1 METFIA
7 LIVVGV
13 LMCVYGAFVFAGNVK
28 CFSILAGGNNFLAL
42 NPSEAQYRREARRSG
57 VAIFLL
63 AIDFWCFGAWSYA
76 QQDDAHGVLG
86 HRHRGGLGRRRAH
99 RSFAEDACRR
109 IEGASWVSR

>member
-42 NPSEAQYRREARRSG
+42 K
-57 VAIFLL
+57 
-63 AIDFWCFGAWSYA
+63 
-76 QQDDAHGVLG
+76 QDDAVRTACLVIGIAAALGVAVLIVLSLKTHVDVLKEHHG
-86 HRHRGGLGRRRAH
+86 
-99 RSFAEDACRR
+99 
-109 IEGASWVSR
+109 

>member
-76 QQDDAHGVLG
+76 QQDDAVRTACLVIGIAAALGVAVLIV
-86 HRHRGGLGRRRAH
+86 L
-99 RSFAEDACRR
+99 SL
-109 IEGASWVSR
+109 

>member
-28 CFSILAGGNNFLAL
+28 CFSILAGGSNFLAL

-63 AIDFWCFGAWSYA
+63 AIDFWCFG
-76 QQDDAHGVLG
+76 AHGVLG

>member
-76 QQDDAHGVLG
+76 QQDAAALGVAVLIVLSLKTHVDVLKEHHG
-86 HRHRGGLGRRRAH
+86 
-99 RSFAEDACRR
+99 
-109 IEGASWVSR
+109 